1 MSALVSEGEYA
12 GVRHIMQTSILTL
25 FFINLDF
32 NKPRMLNKKVMKIII
47 KAIYNYVNNENYS
60 HN

>member
-32 NKPRMLNKKVMKIII
+32 
-47 KAIYNYVNNENYS
+47 
-60 HN
+60 